1 MMQMMKAGKV
11 KMKSRKVWKWMNRII
26 TSVLM
31 VLLVGVAA
39 IVLST
44 KLASGEPEVFGHQM
58 KTVLSGSMEP
68 GIQTGSIIAVK
79 PVSDGNNLKKNDV
92 ITFKEDAETLIT
104 HRIIEVTET
113 KNGSLYTTKG
123 DNNDGP
129 DREQVL
135 ADNVI
140 GVYSGLT
147 IPYVGYMVHFSQSP
161 EGSALLLIVPGI
173 FLLGYS
179 VITIWK
185 ALRQLDVKDD
195 KPADVK

>member
-1 MMQMMKAGKV
+1 
-11 KMKSRKVWKWMNRII
+11 MKSRKIWKWMNRII

-31 VLLVGVAA
+31 VLLVGVAV

-44 KLASGEPEVFGHQM
+44 KLSGSEPQVFGHQM

-79 PVSDGNNLKKNDV
+79 PLNDENNLKKNDV
-92 ITFKEDAETLIT
+92 ITFKEDANTLIT

-123 DNNDGP
+123 DNNEGP

-135 ADNVI
+135 ADNVV
-140 GVYSGLT
+140 GVYSGFT
-147 IPYVGYMVHFSQSP
+147 IPYVGYIVSFSQSP
-161 EGSALLLIVPGI
+161 EGSALLLILPGA

-179 VITIWK
+179 VITIWRTLK
-185 ALRQLDVKDD
+185 QLDMKDE
-195 KPADVK
+195 KHADVK